1 MEKAVTDD
9 VRLDRDK
16 VAVLSFWL
24 EACFF
29 AIYITIFLSSFS
41 MFFLGTQ
48 LSYIPTLS
56 LLLTYL
62 LQSYVDDLMLKSP
75 RMRELFPEIMKEY
88 GDE

>member
-1 MEKAVTDD
+1 MNDG
-9 VRLDRDK
+9 VRRDRAK
-16 VAVLSFWL
+16 VAVLSFCL

-29 AIYITIFLSSFS
+29 VIYITIFLSSFS
-41 MFFLGTQ
+41 MFFLGTK

-62 LQSYVDDLMLKSP
+62 LQSYVGDLMLKSP

-88 GDE
+88 DNE